1 MAVSCSNDELASA
14 MDNSEMECDYVSYV
28 VNDVLNAEINRSEHE
43 YYDRMTNKLDES
55 NTNSLCSDKEISG
68 DERSNNALSKHFEQ
82 TKQCSPITDYQSLM
96 KNTTG
101 DYQPTETKTL
111 TDNQYLMDEN
121 LFKKVE
127 RPEIDANDNDTDD
140 GICVLRKARSDEL
153 LTLKHHIQVRN
164 SLENLDGFPTSVSET
179 DGQEYLDLQDE
190 YHDEC
195 GTYDLQYQYNNC
207 GENLEA
213 NMAEYNLETKRRDS
227 QSTEESSTKELPKY
241 VPGTSVKDGIEE
253 NDENTDDEDNEE
265 EDRMIGIEEEY
276 IQRIASLEERQYELE
291 DVIARLTSTVETLT
305 MQPTDENENGALDDI
320 EAPMSE
326 NGATASNEQ
335 PVLDKAKI
343 GTSELLMEFQDKIR
357 HFALDLNGVLNC
369 SEAAIRHARVVQEWA
384 ISVQKMFEQMKTDR
398 QRMQTYIEEREKT
411 LLSIKDQ
418 FLIELQRQNQQ
429 VKRIVQEL
437 RKHGDLK
444 EKTDKYLYQ
453 KVGDRLL
460 KSPEKPSRRPMEESL
475 LDLLMTRR
483 IENDEALVLSMA
495 KQSKISELKLT
506 IISQQNCIQQLQ
518 QQNKELRAIIEGLV
532 GSYPSDDEE
541 EEEEENGE
549 KDATKDSMRKPS
561 SPFKL
566 PAEVTGDKGEI
577 SQISDVLACDRG
589 RYFPG
594 RSYDGDIA
602 TIQTFQIGD
611 DIIDPTENEEKIFEP
626 LKINYIKE
634 QCKSAEEKTTEVDMK
649 ADTEG
654 SVCQEPNEKK
664 DEVTYGEVENTQF
677 AVLNS
682 GENVPLETVA
692 M

>member
-1 MAVSCSNDELASA
+1 MAVTCSNDEFASA
-14 MDNSEMECDYVSYV
+14 MENSEMECDYVSYV
-28 VNDVLNAEINRSEHE
+28 VNDVLNAEINRSGNEN
-43 YYDRMTNKLDES
+43 YDRMTNNLDES
-55 NTNSLCSDKEISG
+55 NTNSLCKDKEISG

-96 KNTTG
+96 KKNISG
-101 DYQPTETKTL
+101 DYQTRETITH
-111 TDNQYLMDEN
+111 TDNQHLMDEK
-121 LFKKVE
+121 LFRKVE
-127 RPEIDANDNDTDD
+127 RPEIENDNDADD
-140 GICVLRKARSDEL
+140 GICILRKARSDEL
-153 LTLKHHIQVRN
+153 LTIKHHIQVRN

-179 DGQEYLDLQDE
+179 DGQEYLELQDE

-195 GTYDLQYQYNNC
+195 NTYDIQYQYTNC
-207 GENLEA
+207 SENLEA
-213 NMAEYNLETKRRDS
+213 TLAEYNVETKRRTS

-241 VPGTSVKDGIEE
+241 VPGTSVKESVEE
-253 NDENTDDEDNEE
+253 NDENTDEDNEE

-291 DVIARLTSTVETLT
+291 DVIARLTSTVEVLTL
-305 MQPTDENENGALDDI
+305 QPTDENENGALDDFKDT
-320 EAPMSE
+320 MSE

-398 QRMQTYIEEREKT
+398 QRMQAYVEEREKT

-437 RKHGDLK
+437 SKHGDLK
-444 EKTDKYLYQ
+444 DKTDKYLSH

-483 IENDEALVLSMA
+483 TENDEALVLSMA

-541 EEEEENGE
+541 EEEEDEKGE
-549 KDATKDSMRKPS
+549 KDVTKDSMKKPS

-577 SQISDVLACDRG
+577 SQIADVLTCDRG

-594 RSYDGDIA
+594 RSCDGDIA

-611 DIIDPTENEEKIFEP
+611 DIIDPTENEDKIFEP
-626 LKINYIKE
+626 LKINYIRE
-634 QCKSAEEKTTEVDMK
+634 QCKSAEEKNAELDMK
-649 ADTEG
+649 VDTEG
-654 SVCQEPNEKK
+654 SVCQEANTKK
-664 DEVTYGEVENTQF
+664 DEVMAEEVENTQIIEPKS
-677 AVLNS
+677 A
-682 GENVPLETVA
+682 ENVPLETVE